1 MQNSFAC
8 GNLGNLSN
16 VQIGLLSEFNL
27 RSKMLNSLYKFSET
41 FNFYKKDFD
50 SFKNLSIRSK
60 EINHWSKTFTFLNLC
75 YLGPYQLC
83 PLKIQLMFQYYSL
96 MNFN

>member
-60 EINHWSKTFTFLNLC
+60 EINHWSKTFTFF
-75 YLGPYQLC
+75 
-83 PLKIQLMFQYYSL
+83 KSL
-96 MNFN
+96 LFRTLSVMSTQNTINVPVLFFNEF